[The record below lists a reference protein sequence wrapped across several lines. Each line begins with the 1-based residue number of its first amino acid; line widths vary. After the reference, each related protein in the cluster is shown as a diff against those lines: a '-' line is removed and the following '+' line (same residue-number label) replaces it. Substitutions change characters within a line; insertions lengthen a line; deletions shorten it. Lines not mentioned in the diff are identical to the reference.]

1 MKIKQNIHIIGGSLY
16 GCLLAYFFSGKK
28 KYEVYIIENSGNLIN
43 SLNPISLNNMKL
55 NNGYHVFELPRSQ
68 ELLNFMMKKI
78 KIKFNYFNNKKKISI
93 NKYLIN
99 SNAKLIEWPD
109 KIKEKVSIKKNYYDD
124 KQNLNQYFK
133 TDLVKLIKKNSERFT
148 DKFEQCKG
156 YFLPYFLPADIVHK
170 SKNRGMILRDLIK
183 RSKIKSSIAVPK
195 KFLFASIQK
204 PIQKI
209 LRKRGV
215 KILFNTS
222 VSFKN
227 KKIEYSNKEKKI
239 DLINKNTKKIFFCM
253 SSAIMLKD
261 IDRKYLKNIENTKRF
276 FYNCLVKINSKEKK
290 LDFSEILCLNS
301 KLPWLNRIS
310 SPSNFLKS
318 KEKCIQIEII
328 SKEKL
333 NFLKI
338 KKDLLNEI
346 KKILLLR
353 HDPKFK
359 ESKITRVIFT
369 PDKLWTKK
377 GVIKCKKWILN
388 YENKIVSKFDFFPV
402 NMNQTW
408 FYAKEDYKKY
418 Y

>member
-1 MKIKQNIHIIGGSLY
+1 
-16 GCLLAYFFSGKK
+16 
-28 KYEVYIIENSGNLIN
+28 
-43 SLNPISLNNMKL
+43 
-55 NNGYHVFELPRSQ
+55 
-68 ELLNFMMKKI
+68 
-78 KIKFNYFNNKKKISI
+78 
-93 NKYLIN
+93 
-99 SNAKLIEWPD
+99 
-109 KIKEKVSIKKNYYDD
+109 
-124 KQNLNQYFK
+124 
-133 TDLVKLIKKNSERFT
+133 
-148 DKFEQCKG
+148 
-156 YFLPYFLPADIVHK
+156 
-170 SKNRGMILRDLIK
+170 
-183 RSKIKSSIAVPK
+183 
-195 KFLFASIQK
+195 
-204 PIQKI
+204 
-209 LRKRGV
+209 
-215 KILFNTS
+215 
-222 VSFKN
+222 
-227 KKIEYSNKEKKI
+227 
-239 DLINKNTKKIFFCM
+239 M

-261 IDRKYLKNIENTKRF
+261 IDHKYLKNIENTKRF

-290 LDFSEILCLNS
+290 LDFSEILCLNN

-318 KEKCIQIEII
+318 KEKCLQIEII